1 MKLILSIIFSIS
13 IFFSSCLYTHKVET
27 KGNYYKLDSTAI
39 VDTSIVV
46 DILPY
51 KQKINGEMSVVIGQL
66 ENELIKEQPVSNM
79 GNWAADAM
87 SDWANH
93 KSHKIDFVVLNY
105 GGLRLESIGKGSL
118 NKGKIFELMPFDNS
132 LVIVTMKG
140 SELNDLFNH
149 ILTKGGWPISKELN
163 INFSKIDNKL
173 ESKISGESV
182 NPLKLYNILTID
194 YLANGGDNCTFF
206 KGKKSVELGILLRT
220 AMIEQ
225 LEFQNKNGIKITAKK
240 DDRILIKP

>member
-1 MKLILSIIFSIS
+1 
-13 IFFSSCLYTHKVET
+13 
-27 KGNYYKLDSTAI
+27 
-39 VDTSIVV
+39 
-46 DILPY
+46 
-51 KQKINGEMSVVIGQL
+51 
-66 ENELIKEQPVSNM
+66 
-79 GNWAADAM
+79 
-87 SDWANH
+87 
-93 KSHKIDFVVLNY
+93 
-105 GGLRLESIGKGSL
+105 
-118 NKGKIFELMPFDNS
+118 
-132 LVIVTMKG
+132 MKG

-206 KGKKSVELGILLRT
+206 KGKKSVELGNLLRT